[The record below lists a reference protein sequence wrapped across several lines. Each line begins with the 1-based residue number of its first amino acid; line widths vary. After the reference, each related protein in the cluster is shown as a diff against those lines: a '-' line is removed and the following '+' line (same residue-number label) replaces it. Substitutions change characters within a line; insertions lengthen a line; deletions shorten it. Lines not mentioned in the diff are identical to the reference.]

1 MNHEIIQA
9 ARQLRMEHPGLT
21 WGEACGWAFQCHV
34 DYRKRK
40 EIEDDN
46 KRLAFLIKRKSEIRV
61 EKYLARLRAAPLMR
75 DHGNWDARES
85 HGVNPVIQRAH
96 GYRDLSDESM
106 HAA

>member
-1 MNHEIIQA
+1 MRLSKQLVSFEWSIQTS
-9 ARQLRMEHPGLT
+9 HGVT
-21 WGEACGWAFQCHV
+21 HVAFQCHV

-46 KRLAFLIKRKSEIRV
+46 KRLAFLLKRKSEIRV